1 MLASKSIWLKVG
13 LSSLAIGLLSFY
25 LFLVR
30 EARNEIYFLCSNFFV
45 GNSKRDVLR
54 QLDTAELSDYRISE
68 TEAGAEIVL
77 SSTLHFRLLQCSIET
92 NASGEVISAQ
102 YE

>member
-1 MLASKSIWLKVG
+1 MAAG
-13 LSSLAIGLLSFY
+13 LLAIY

-30 EARNEIYFLCSNFFV
+30 EARNEIYFLCSNFSV
-45 GNSKRDVLR
+45 GNSKTDVLR

-68 TEAGAEIVL
+68 TEAGAETLL
-77 SSTLHFRLLQCSIET
+77 SSTLHFRLLHCSIET
-92 NASGEVISAQ
+92 NASGQVISAQ